1 MSQISFYKYATWG
14 LLLLNLGMLAF
25 FFLTKPK
32 HPHQPTPNAF
42 QNEVIE
48 RLRLNAQQE
57 RTFRTLA
64 AEHGQQMVS
73 INEQQQQLLL
83 PYFESLAAPANQM
96 DKDSLLSRY
105 QELER
110 AKLEFTYQHF
120 EEIESMLDENQ
131 LVYFEGIVHKFIDR
145 IVLKSEKN
153 IRPPA
158 GI

>member
-14 LLLLNLGMLAF
+14 LLLLNLSMLAF

-48 RLRLNAQQE
+48 QLRLNAQQE
-57 RTFRTLA
+57 ENFRTLA
-64 AEHGQQMVS
+64 AEHGQQMVL

-83 PYFESLAAPANQM
+83 PYFESLAVPANQV

-120 EEIESMLDENQ
+120 EEIESMLDESQ
-131 LVYFEGIVHKFIDR
+131 QIYFEGILRNFIDR
-145 IVLKSEKN
+145 LVLKSEKKSP
-153 IRPPA
+153 PPA

>member
-57 RTFRTLA
+57 ETFRTLA

-83 PYFESLAAPANQM
+83 PYFESLAVPAEQV
-96 DKDSLLSRY
+96 DKDSLLRRY

-120 EEIESMLDENQ
+120 EEIESMLDDSQ
-131 LVYFEGIVHKFIDR
+131 LVYFQEVMYKFVDR
-145 IVLKSEKN
+145 IVLKSEKKSP
-153 IRPPA
+153 PPA